1 MSLSRKIYLS
11 FGGVIAVAAVLGGF
25 LLMQINSIGGYF
37 YEYRGIARQTV
48 VLEDMAGH
56 ASDARTAALRFRLR
70 ERDADAQRVSSE
82 LQSVEQMVQRLRSMS
97 GDAGAARTDAAM
109 GHVRTYGRAF
119 EEMRSVAPRRASDPA
134 AQQRYAALETE
145 LDRLGPMIGAAFKEL
160 VTANVSQ
167 QNSIGPVAAARVD
180 SANLWGMLML
190 IMGIVM
196 ASALGIFIARSLS
209 KPIVGMTAAMT
220 ELADGRTDTVIPGVG
235 RKDEIGKMAA
245 AVSVFKENA
254 LEKARLEA
262 MSEAEKKQAEAEKR
276 KAMFA
281 LADGFEAS
289 VDGVVQ
295 SVSSASTQM
304 LALARGLSEAARR
317 ASERSTTVAA
327 ASEEATVNVE
337 TVAAASEEMSHSIAD
352 VSGRITHT
360 AEVTGRAASQAVEA
374 SDKVGKLSDSA
385 ATISEVIKLISAIAD
400 QTNLLAL
407 NATIEAARAGE
418 AGKGFA
424 VVASEVKNLANQT
437 AKATEQI
444 GAQITRM
451 QDDTSGVVGAIEE
464 IGRVIET
471 LNQSSASIATAIEQQ
486 HAATQEIARNT
497 TQAAEGTRQVSTAIT
512 DVSTAVG
519 ETGAAAEQVLA
530 AAQALSSQ
538 SEVLKGEVREFLTRV
553 RAA

>member
-1 MSLSRKIYLS
+1 MSLSKKIYLA
-11 FGGVIAVAAVLGGF
+11 FAGVIAIAAILGGF
-25 LLMQINSIGGYF
+25 LLTQINGVGTYF
-37 YEYRGIARQTV
+37 TEYRSIARATV
-48 VLEDMAGH
+48 AFEEMARHSADM
-56 ASDARTAALRFRLR
+56 RTAALRFRMR
-70 ERDADAQRVSSE
+70 EREADAQRVGGE
-82 LQSVEQMVQRLRSMS
+82 MRAVEQI
-97 GDAGAARTDAAM
+97 AARAKELAHDSVDTRVDAALV
-109 GHVRTYGRAF
+109 HVRAYARAF
-119 EEMRSVAPRRASDPA
+119 EELQPLAARRASDPTA
-134 AQQRYAALETE
+134 AQRYAALDVE
-145 LDRLGPMIGAAFKEL
+145 LDRIGPVIAAAFKEL
-160 VTANVSQ
+160 VDANVAL
-167 QNSIGPVAAARVD
+167 QNQIGPRAAARVD
-180 SANLWGMLML
+180 AANFWGLLML
-190 IMGIVM
+190 VFGVAIAGAIGFLV
-196 ASALGIFIARSLS
+196 ARSLS
-209 KPIVGMTAAMT
+209 KPIVGMTGAMT
-220 ELADGRTDTVIPGVG
+220 QLADGRTDVAIPGVG
-235 RKDEIGKMAA
+235 RKDEIGAMAA
-245 AVSVFKENA
+245 AVGVFKENA

-262 MSEAEKKQAEAEKR
+262 LTTAEKAKAEADKR
-276 KAMFA
+276 AAMNA

-295 SVSSASTQM
+295 SVSTASVQM
-304 LALARGLSEAARR
+304 LSLARAMSEAARR

-337 TVAAASEEMSHSIAD
+337 TVAAASEEMSQSIAE
-352 VSGRITHT
+352 VSGRGSST

-374 SDKVGKLSDSA
+374 SDKVGKLADSA
-385 ATISEVIKLISAIAD
+385 NTIGEVIKLISAIAD

-471 LNQSSASIATAIEQQ
+471 LNQSAASIAAAVEEQ

-519 ETGAAAEQVLA
+519 ETGAAADQVLS
-530 AAQALSSQ
+530 AAQSRSSQ
-538 SEVLKGEVREFLTRV
+538 ADVLTGLVRVFLGRV